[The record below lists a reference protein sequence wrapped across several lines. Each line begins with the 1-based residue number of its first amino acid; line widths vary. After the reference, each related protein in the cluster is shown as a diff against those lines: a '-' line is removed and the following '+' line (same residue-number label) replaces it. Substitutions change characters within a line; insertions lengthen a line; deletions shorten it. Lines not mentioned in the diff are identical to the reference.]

1 MRLYDKEKINKVLE
15 QAKGKAMD
23 FVHNHEHYQIDKLK
37 AKFYMDTLISEFANL
52 LQHQEVHHDSK
63 TKN

>member
-1 MRLYDKEKINKVLE
+1 MDNDKIIKLLK
-15 QAKGKAMD
+15 QAKCNVMN
-23 FVHNHEHYQIDKLK
+23 FVHDHEHYQIDKLK

-52 LQHQEVHHDSK
+52 LQHQEVHHDQK